1 MWTIRTDLAAESHAF
16 WKETAAE
23 TTRLQGVRS
32 REETVCGC
40 GVTRVEILNE
50 EGAKALGKPQG
61 TYLTLDYAP
70 LRAGDSESFTQYA
83 KGLAQLMTELLP
95 PEGTV
100 LVAGLGNRHM
110 TPDAL
115 GTLTLDA
122 LLVTRH
128 LGELLPDLRP
138 VAAIGAGV
146 LGTTG
151 IEAAEWIKGA
161 VQRIQPSAVVLVD
174 ALAARSLDRLCTT
187 VQISDSGL
195 VPGSGIGNRRCALNE
210 ETLGA
215 RVLSVG
221 VPTVVDAAT
230 LARDTVMGCGG
241 DIDQI
246 RFPAGSKHPFVTP
259 DSIDIEVRR
268 SAQLVAC
275 GLNLA
280 LQPTL
285 SLEDIRTLTAP

>member
-1 MWTIRTDLAAESHAF
+1 MFTIRTDLAAESHAF
-16 WKETAAE
+16 WLETAAE
-23 TTRLQGVRS
+23 TTALQGVRS
-32 REETVCGC
+32 EEETVGGC
-40 GVTRVEILNE
+40 SVTRVEILDE
-50 EGAKALGKPQG
+50 EGAKALGKPRG
-61 TYLTLDYAP
+61 TYLTLDYSS
-70 LRAGDSESFTQYA
+70 LRAGDSESLSRVA
-83 KGLAQLMTELLP
+83 GGLAQLMGELLP

-115 GTLTLDA
+115 GTLTLES

-128 LGELLPDLRP
+128 LGKILPDLRP

-161 VQRIQPSAVVLVD
+161 VQRIQPSVVVLVD

-187 VQISDSGL
+187 VQLSDSGL

-215 RVLSVG
+215 RVISVG

-230 LARDTVMGCGG
+230 LARDTVANCGG
-241 DIDQI
+241 DVSQI
-246 RFPAGSKHPFVTP
+246 QFPGKSRHPFVTP
-259 DSIDIEVRR
+259 DSIDVQVRR
-268 SAQLVAC
+268 SAQLLAC
-275 GLNLA
+275 ALNLA
-280 LQPTL
+280 LQEGMA
-285 SLEDIRTLTAP
+285 LEDILALTAP